1 MKGKT
6 LKLSEKYMN
15 PFNDHAFKVIFGCE
29 KNKSLLI
36 DFLNNLLKGE
46 REIVDVQYLDKE
58 QILEQEKRRSAVYDI
73 YCKDRNGDYFIVEM
87 QNSFQDNFVKRM
99 VYYSAFSIAKQGEQG
114 SSWNYDVKAVYN
126 IAFLNFKDSR
136 IGNELVKMTSLRDN
150 KTGEQ
155 LTDVLNLIFIQL
167 PLFNK
172 TVEQCEN
179 FFERW
184 IYVLKNMY
192 VLENLPKSFQCEA
205 FKKLKEVSDVSK
217 LNSTELSRYE
227 RAQRD
232 YWDLINVLNSAEKN
246 GIEKGKAE
254 GRAEGEAKGEANTKL
269 SIARNMKAKRY
280 PVEDISDMTG
290 LSIEEVNAIS
300 LN

>member
-1 MKGKT
+1 
-6 LKLSEKYMN
+6 
-15 PFNDHAFKVIFGCE
+15 
-29 KNKSLLI
+29 
-36 DFLNNLLKGE
+36 
-46 REIVDVQYLDKE
+46 
-58 QILEQEKRRSAVYDI
+58 
-73 YCKDRNGDYFIVEM
+73 M

-99 VYYSAFSIAKQGEQG
+99 VYYSAFSIAKQGKPG
-114 SSWNYDVKAVYN
+114 SGWDYDIKAVYN

-136 IGNELVKMTSLRDN
+136 IGDELVTKTSLRNN

-179 FFERW
+179 FFDRW

-217 LNSTELSRYE
+217 LDSTELSRYE

-232 YWDLINVLNSAEKN
+232 YWDLTNILNSAEKK
-246 GIEKGKAE
+246 GIKK
-254 GRAEGEAKGEANTKL
+254 GRAEGEAKGRAEGEAKGRAEEKI
-269 SIARNMKAKRY
+269 SIARGLIKMNM
-280 PVEDISDMTG
+280 PLTDIANVTG
-290 LSIEEVNAIS
+290 LSIEEIKRIEAE
-300 LN
+300 

>member
-1 MKGKT
+1 
-6 LKLSEKYMN
+6 
-15 PFNDHAFKVIFGCE
+15 
-29 KNKSLLI
+29 
-36 DFLNNLLKGE
+36 
-46 REIVDVQYLDKE
+46 
-58 QILEQEKRRSAVYDI
+58 
-73 YCKDRNGDYFIVEM
+73 
-87 QNSFQDNFVKRM
+87 
-99 VYYSAFSIAKQGEQG
+99 
-114 SSWNYDVKAVYN
+114 
-126 IAFLNFKDSR
+126 
-136 IGNELVKMTSLRDN
+136 MTSLRNN

-155 LTDVLNLIFIQL
+155 LTDALNLIFIQL

-179 FFERW
+179 FFDRW

-232 YWDLINVLNSAEKN
+232 YWDLTNVLNSAEKR
-246 GIEKGKAE
+246 GIAKGKTEGRAE
-254 GRAEGEAKGEANTKL
+254 GRAEEKL
-269 SIARNMKAKRY
+269 SVACKMKAENL
-280 PVEDISDMTG
+280 PVDMISRMTG
-290 LSIEEVNAIS
+290 LSIEEINAIS

>member
-1 MKGKT
+1 MEDKT

-15 PFNDHAFKVIFGCE
+15 PFNDHAFKVIFGSD

-58 QILEQEKRRSAVYDI
+58 QILEQEDRRSAVYDI
-73 YCKDRNGDYFIVEM
+73 YCKEKNGDYFIVEM
-87 QNSFQDNFVKRM
+87 QNKIQDNFVKRI
-99 VYYSAFSIAKQGEQG
+99 VYYSSFSVAKQGKRG
-114 SSWNYDVKAVYN
+114 RGWDYDIKAVYN
-126 IAFLNFKDSR
+126 IAFLNFDSGNL
-136 IGNELVKMTSLRDN
+136 GNELVVRASIRNDA
-150 KTGEQ
+150 TGKQ
-155 LTDVLNLIFIQL
+155 LTDVLRFVYIQL

-179 FFERW
+179 FFDRW

-205 FKKLKEVSDVSK
+205 FKKLKEISDVSK
-217 LNSTELSRYE
+217 LSGTELDHYE

-232 YWDLINVLNSAEKN
+232 YWDLINTLNTAEKI
-246 GIEKGKAE
+246 GVE
-254 GRAEGEAKGEANTKL
+254 KGEANKAIA
-269 SIARNMKAKRY
+269 IARNLMQMNMPLA
-280 PVEDISDMTG
+280 DISKATG
-290 LSIEEVNAIS
+290 LSVEEIKN
-300 LN
+300 LTLK

>member
-1 MKGKT
+1 MEDKT

-15 PFNDHAFKVIFGCE
+15 PFNDHAFKVIFGSE

-58 QILEQEKRRSAVYDI
+58 QIFEQDDCRAAVYDI
-73 YCKDRNGDYFIVEM
+73 YCKEKSGDYFIVEM
-87 QNSFQDNFVKRM
+87 QNKYQDNFVKRM
-99 VYYSAFSIAKQGEQG
+99 VYYSSFSIAKQGKRGG
-114 SSWNYDVKAVYN
+114 SWKYDLKPVYS
-126 IAFLNFKDSR
+126 IAFMNFNDEKLGD
-136 IGNELVKMTSLRDN
+136 ELVVRASIRNDA
-150 KTGEQ
+150 TGKQ
-155 LTDVLNLIFIQL
+155 LIDVLRYIFIQL

-179 FFERW
+179 FFDRW
-184 IYVLKNMY
+184 IYVLENMY

-217 LNSTELSRYE
+217 LSSTELSSYE

-232 YWDLINVLNSAEKN
+232 YWDLTNTFNSAERR
-246 GIEKGKAE
+246 GIK
-254 GRAEGEAKGEANTKL
+254 KGETKEAL
-269 SIARNMKAKRY
+269 RIAQNMMAKHY
-280 PVEDISDMTG
+280 PIEDISEMTG
-290 LSIEEVNAIS
+290 LSIDEIKAIS

>member
-1 MKGKT
+1 MKDKT

-73 YCKDRNGDYFIVEM
+73 YCKDKNGDYFIVEM

-99 VYYSAFSIAKQGEQG
+99 VYYSAFSIAKQGKPG
-114 SSWNYDVKAVYN
+114 SGWDYDIKAVYN

-136 IGNELVKMTSLRDN
+136 IGDELVTKTSLRNN

-155 LTDVLNLIFIQL
+155 LTDALNLIFIQL

-179 FFERW
+179 FFDRW

-217 LNSTELSRYE
+217 LDSTELSRYE

-232 YWDLINVLNSAEKN
+232 YWDLTNILNSAEKK
-246 GIEKGKAE
+246 GIKK
-254 GRAEGEAKGEANTKL
+254 GEAKGKTEEKL
-269 SIARNMKAKRY
+269 SIARNMKMKHY
-280 PVEDISDMTG
+280 PVEDISEMTG
-290 LSIEEVNAIS
+290 LSIEEINAIS